1 MRRQHNRALD
11 LIAGLYAVTD
21 ELLIPEPGFV
31 DRVAAALRGGARVIQ
46 YRDKSENR
54 EKRLRQAI
62 GLMSVCREF
71 AATLVINDDVQLAH
85 QIGAPAVHLG
95 QHDLNVR
102 LARLHLGPE
111 VLIGVT
117 CHNSLEL
124 AISAQLAGADYVAF
138 GTFHA
143 SPTKPD
149 AVQAT
154 PDLLRNARKRLAL
167 PVVAIGGIT
176 PENGQFLVR
185 AGAHAVAVVSG
196 IFDQADAK
204 AVEEAAKR
212 YARLFG

>member
-1 MRRQHNRALD
+1 MRRQHHRALD

-21 ELLIPEPGFV
+21 ELLIPETGFV
-31 DRVAAALRGGARVIQ
+31 DRVTAALRGGARVVQ

-54 EKRLRQAI
+54 DKRLRQAI
-62 GLMSVCREF
+62 GLMSICRDHS
-71 AATLVINDDVQLAH
+71 ATLVINDDVQLAH

-95 QHDLNVR
+95 QGDLNVR

-138 GTFHA
+138 GGFHA
-143 SPTKPD
+143 SPTKPG

-154 PDLLRNARKRLAL
+154 PDLLRSARKRLAL

-176 PENGQFLVR
+176 PENGKFLVR
-185 AGAHAVAVVSG
+185 AGAHALAVVSG
-196 IFDQADAK
+196 IFDQPDAK
-204 AVEEAAKR
+204 SVEAAAKR
-212 YARLFG
+212 YTRLFG